1 MSRLPEPLKMN
12 ALLILLKAFMKSTQ
26 RWDTAGLEMNWIEI
40 MGRI

>member
-12 ALLILLKAFMKSTQ
+12 ALLILLNAFMKSIL

-40 MGRI
+40 MRRM